1 MYLFNDIFAISCL
14 FTFRPNCY
22 IEIAEPQGANQALL
36 DAVLLARKLH
46 SASNVNNRKK
56 HKDDTPMS
64 GRIAASLAQFE
75 DKMFERSSVKVKK
88 SADAAKFL
96 HTHVAIS
103 EGNVTRG
110 QVAAAEESS
119 TSQVNTHSSI
129 TPAIE
134 YKQK

>member
-1 MYLFNDIFAISCL
+1 M
-14 FTFRPNCY
+14 
-22 IEIAEPQGANQALL
+22 

-46 SASNVNNRKK
+46 GVSSVNNRKK
-56 HKDDTPMS
+56 HIDDMPLS
-64 GRIAASLAQFE
+64 DRIAASLDQFE
-75 DKMFERSSVKVKK
+75 DEMLERSAVKVQK

-119 TSQVNTHSSI
+119 
-129 TPAIE
+129 
-134 YKQK
+134 KC